1 LPFSDRKS
9 AWQPVL
15 PDFNAGGYRL
25 VSDSIADR
33 SVNPL
38 FFDPLDFALDS
49 TGISDLRVGDRT
61 DICPAEIVGSGK
73 SPGRKKS
80 MQRYSFS
87 VKEGKFAG
95 LPVTAVLSDLGAA
108 KREAVAMCVDL
119 MPAVLRTADLDFN
132 WRMEVADQTGKL
144 VYRLKLLAE
153 PLPMQQP
160 I

>member
-1 LPFSDRKS
+1 
-9 AWQPVL
+9 
-15 PDFNAGGYRL
+15 L
-25 VSDSIADR
+25 VPDSIPNR

-38 FFDPLDFALDS
+38 FFDPLDFALNF
-49 TGISDLRVGDRT
+49 TRTTDLRVGDRT

-87 VKEGKFAG
+87 VKQGKFAG
-95 LPVTAVLSDLGAA
+95 LPVTALLSDLGAA
-108 KREAVAMCVDL
+108 QREAVAMCVDL
-119 MPAVLRTADLDFN
+119 MPAVLRSADHDFD

-153 PLPMQQP
+153 PLPMQRP